1 MHSTCLYASLV
12 SLFTGAKEAKF
23 PYFSKGKPVFFW
35 LILKSSDIVLYKSL
49 VCTSNSWPAFCFV
62 LSPHSSLITQC
73 RRPTSFARTASAYE
87 LDEAR
92 GKCLLRMKWIFFQ
105 KMHEFTTGGLYSC
118 PEAVWGTFSAISL
131 KVWLRETMLIIV
143 IFLSAVSTNSDGSHS
158 LQRIHCWESDV
169 HFSKSVLM
177 EKHTPQHLGMPE
189 GELHLQKMYII
200 GWAIPLRLFSLHIF
214 FRQQTEYSILK
225 ICFVLYQGKT
235 MLSHDQLLCI
245 LQDYLYSAF
254 YNTIIAKQ
262 LYTKLSLQ

>member
-1 MHSTCLYASLV
+1 M
-12 SLFTGAKEAKF
+12 
-23 PYFSKGKPVFFW
+23 
-35 LILKSSDIVLYKSL
+35 
-49 VCTSNSWPAFCFV
+49 
-62 LSPHSSLITQC
+62 
-73 RRPTSFARTASAYE
+73 PTSYIIRQNGFHLWQ

-105 KMHEFTTGGLYSC
+105 KIHEFTTGGLYSC

-214 FRQQTEYSILK
+214 SGNKPTTLFWKYALFCIRVK
-225 ICFVLYQGKT
+225 P

-245 LQDYLYSAF
+245 LQDSRLF
-254 YNTIIAKQ
+254 V
-262 LYTKLSLQ
+262 

>member
-1 MHSTCLYASLV
+1 MTCILFCSL
-12 SLFTGAKEAKF
+12 SA
-23 PYFSKGKPVFFW
+23 
-35 LILKSSDIVLYKSL
+35 
-49 VCTSNSWPAFCFV
+49 
-62 LSPHSSLITQC
+62 LITNHTM
-73 RRPTSFARTASAYE
+73 PTSYIIRQNGFRLWQ

-105 KMHEFTTGGLYSC
+105 KIHEFTTGGLYSC

-189 GELHLQKMYII
+189 GEYI
-200 GWAIPLRLFSLHIF
+200 
-214 FRQQTEYSILK
+214 FRKCT
-225 ICFVLYQGKT
+225 
-235 MLSHDQLLCI
+235 LLGEQF
-245 LQDYLYSAF
+245 L
-254 YNTIIAKQ
+254 
-262 LYTKLSLQ
+262 